1 MFLQSASLQKRSIMD
16 LKNWDEHASE
26 LGEVHRLVRDLCV
39 SHTQCGSPEPEFL
52 FSLAYSLQDR
62 GEIVE
67 IGTNVGTTLLM
78 FASAQK
84 LKRSKRRVNT
94 IDIHPQD
101 SLTAN
106 IARVDLST
114 YVNVIVARSADV
126 AITWNKPIE
135 MLFIDGDHSYE
146 GCLSDIEHWGRF
158 VIKDGYLVF
167 HDFADGMGVPR
178 AVHEAILSRP
188 WLYRVLSDREF
199 GSIFVVRKIADQGSI
214 TAWTDRMSPIAP
226 EPSLRIKVPKSRLL
240 LRKATERIGHWF
252 RR

>member
-1 MFLQSASLQKRSIMD
+1 MD
-16 LKNWDEHASE
+16 LKHWNEHASE

-84 LKRSKRRVNT
+84 LKQSKRRVNT
-94 IDIHPQD
+94 IDIQSQD
-101 SLTAN
+101 SLEGN
-106 IARVDLST
+106 IARADLAA
-114 YVNVIVARSADV
+114 YVNVVVARSADV
-126 AITWNKPIE
+126 AIGWNKPIE
-135 MLFIDGDHSYE
+135 MLFIDGDHSYA

-178 AVHEAILSRP
+178 AVYESVLSRP

-199 GSIFVVRKIADQGSI
+199 GSIFVVKKIADQDSV
-214 TAWTDRMSPIAP
+214 ALWEDRMSPIAP
-226 EPSLRIKVPKSRLL
+226 ASAV
-240 LRKATERIGHWF
+240 
-252 RR
+252 

>member
-1 MFLQSASLQKRSIMD
+1 MD
-16 LKNWDEHASE
+16 LKHWNEHASK
-26 LGEVHRLVRDLCV
+26 LSEVHLLVRELCV
-39 SHTQCGSPEPEFL
+39 THNQCGSPEPEFL

-67 IGTNVGTTLLM
+67 IGTNVGTSLLM
-78 FASAQK
+78 LASAQK

-94 IDIHPQD
+94 IDIQPQD

-106 IARVDLST
+106 IARADLAA
-114 YVNVIVARSADV
+114 YVHVIVARSADA
-126 AITWNKPIE
+126 AITWNMPIE
-135 MLFIDGDHSYE
+135 LLFIDGDHSYA

-178 AVHEAILSRP
+178 AVQGAILSRP

-214 TAWTDRMSPIAP
+214 AVWADRMSPIAFRP
-226 EPSLRIKVPKSRLL
+226 SPRIEPPAPRSL
-240 LRKATERIGHWF
+240 LRKAIERIGHWSLMLTGIS
-252 RR
+252 